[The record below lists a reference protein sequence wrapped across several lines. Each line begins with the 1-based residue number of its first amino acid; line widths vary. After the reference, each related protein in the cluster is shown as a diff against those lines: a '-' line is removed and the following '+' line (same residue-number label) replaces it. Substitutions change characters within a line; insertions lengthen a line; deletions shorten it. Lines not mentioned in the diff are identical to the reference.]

1 MKSFKSIQP
10 RLKVDPI
17 TIKEPYKPDVKEFA
31 DTEEFTRYFR
41 SNEELFKEPR
51 TGNAA
56 RTCGAAD
63 EDTEPH
69 FLTTNKLNRTYK
81 IPGYR
86 IRIINKGKDNEE
98 LTLVKDYYT
107 RIIESNQE
115 TIIDTDNDANNE
127 RITQLEE
134 LVQRITEQIN
144 NIETFLLQLKRWIIH
159 IFRYR
164 NELYD

>member
-17 TIKEPYKPDVKEFA
+17 TIKEPYKPDIKEFA

-41 SNEELFKEPR
+41 ANEELFKEPR
-51 TGNAA
+51 TS
-56 RTCGAAD
+56 D
-63 EDTEPH
+63 DIEPH

-86 IRIINKGKDNEE
+86 IRIIRKGTDNEE

-107 RIIESNQE
+107 RTNDSEPLNES
-115 TIIDTDNDANNE
+115 TNDINIE
-127 RITQLEE
+127 RIDEIATQITDILE
-134 LVQRITEQIN
+134 RIN
-144 NIETFLLQLKRWIIH
+144 NIESFLMQLKR
-159 IFRYR
+159 
-164 NELYD
+164 